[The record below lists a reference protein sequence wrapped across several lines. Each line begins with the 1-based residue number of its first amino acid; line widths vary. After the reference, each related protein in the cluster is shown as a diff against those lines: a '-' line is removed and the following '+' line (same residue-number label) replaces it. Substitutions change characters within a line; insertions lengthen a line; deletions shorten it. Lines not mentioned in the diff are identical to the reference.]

1 MIRLRDY
8 CIEYISE
15 DGKTRFAKIS
25 ALNNSDA
32 LQAFFEQEKNVTF
45 LAIYLKQ

>member
-8 CIEYISE
+8 CI
-15 DGKTRFAKIS
+15 KFIS
-25 ALNNSDA
+25 ADGETRYTDISAINYSDA